1 MTIEDDR
8 KKEIL
13 RDALSLRKDKI
24 KPVGETG
31 RETNGAEDISRFEA
45 NEANKSVRGLG
56 REIKGKIPR
65 YGEYVKR
72 YTFSMQPSA
81 HDKLVRLAKEYS
93 YPSVSKFLSDLI
105 YSIEEK

>member
-31 RETNGAEDISRFEA
+31 RETNGTEDISRFV
-45 NEANKSVRGLG
+45 ANKSVRGLG

>member
-1 MTIEDDR
+1 MTIEDDH

-31 RETNGAEDISRFEA
+31 RETNGAEDISRF
-45 NEANKSVRGLG
+45 EANKSVRGLG

>member
-1 MTIEDDR
+1 MTIEDDH

-13 RDALSLRKDKI
+13 RDALSQRKDGMKS
-24 KPVGETG
+24 VGE
-31 RETNGAEDISRFEA
+31 I
-45 NEANKSVRGLG
+45 G
-56 REIKGKIPR
+56 REIKRKIPR

-81 HDKLVRLAKEYS
+81 HDKLVRLAKEHS